1 MNWVRNNRFLAVFLA
16 IVLVGVGTLGY
27 LLYSSLGRYQQVDSD
42 YKTQVDELKRLQGLE
57 PYPDAQ
63 SQTKYDEVR
72 KEYTAAV
79 TGFQA
84 DLASHDVPPS
94 GPPPTPIQ
102 FQDRLRQVVSE
113 VSGLAQ
119 QSGVALPEGFY
130 LGFEQY
136 RGSPPDTAAT
146 PMLNVQLDNIS
157 NLVTLLIKTRIDK
170 LNSIK
175 RAPLPQES
183 GAAATPAPGP
193 GRPGVNNAPV
203 APELVSKQVLEIA
216 FTTLPGSFRDSL
228 NSIVKDKRLYI
239 IRALEVKNQVDKGP
253 PRDVDAALPGGSGTP
268 PASPPPTAPGP
279 NGEPNPSLPEKGPP
293 PLRYIVGQEKLDVVA
308 RIELAKVAPPAA
320 ARPCAR
326 FPRSLILPTSSRLP

>member
-16 IVLVGVGTLGY
+16 IVLVGAGALGY

-57 PYPDAQ
+57 PYPDAA
-63 SQTKYDEVR
+63 SQKKYDDVR

-79 TGFQA
+79 TGFQT
-84 DLASHDVPPS
+84 DLASHDMPPS
-94 GPPPTPIQ
+94 GPPLNPIQ
-102 FQDRLRQVVSE
+102 FQDKLRQVVAD
-113 VSGLAQ
+113 VSTFAQ
-119 QSGVALPEGFY
+119 QTGVALPEGFY

-146 PMLNVQLDNIS
+146 PLLNAQLDNIA

-175 RAPLPQES
+175 RAPLPQE
-183 GAAATPAPGP
+183 GGAAAATPAPGP
-193 GRPGVNNAPV
+193 GRPNVNAPA

-239 IRALEVKNQVDKGP
+239 VRAVEIKNQVDKGP
-253 PRDVDAALPGGSGTP
+253 PREVADAGTPGGNGTP
-268 PASPPPTAPGP
+268 STPAPTAPGP
-279 NGEPNPSLPEKGPP
+279 NGEPNPQLPEKGPP
-293 PLRYIVGQEKLDVVA
+293 PLRYVVGQEKLDVIA
-308 RIELAKVAPPAA
+308 RIEMAKVLPPAA
-320 ARPCAR
+320 APAAR
-326 FPRSLILPTSSRLP
+326 